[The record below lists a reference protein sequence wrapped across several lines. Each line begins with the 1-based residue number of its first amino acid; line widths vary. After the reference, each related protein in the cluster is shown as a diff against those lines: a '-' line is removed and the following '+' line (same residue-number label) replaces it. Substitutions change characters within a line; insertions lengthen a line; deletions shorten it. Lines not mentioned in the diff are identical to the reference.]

1 MSNWKYTKIHRLE
14 IQALANASSRTT
26 NGKKISTALG
36 GNSIALYINLRGR
49 AYFTNIGRLKFLVF
63 ASQEG
68 LATDLGWVLEE
79 TPQRITNA
87 IRPLIQAGFITRY
100 IPEDKSDEA
109 KEIRKIIGWKYEYN
123 RTNIYELILFKE
135 IYYQGHFR
143 KKTKIKTKGKAKP
156 PSLPFSSGDRRNLI
170 TQVLSGDYRPE
181 LLPFTGDVPSI
192 QETCKPKPP
201 VLRSETPSFGLDKGG
216 VCYTKDKEENFT
228 IKPNKKSYIDM
239 NKTDEDKSYDVPS
252 KDDVPSRNLYK
263 EFRNIAF
270 RVGNNPMG
278 FANWEDRTNEE
289 VVKMIAYIQYFDM
302 NDWYYFLQER
312 AEYEIALD
320 QETMDWIDKRTDSI
334 MQDRQV

>member
-68 LATDLGWVLEE
+68 LAT
-79 TPQRITNA
+79 
-87 IRPLIQAGFITRY
+87 
-100 IPEDKSDEA
+100 EDKSDEA

-143 KKTKIKTKGKAKP
+143 KKTKIKTKGTAKP

-201 VLRSETPSFGLDKGG
+201 VLHSETPSFGLDKGG